1 VSSAR
6 QKHTF
11 LLTVALLL
19 PESVVEAV
27 AWGKTTITMK
37 VLCMKSLSIQS
48 GAVDAGLTAGYSF
61 LPSLPH
67 PLPRQTTA
75 RLRRKGPLWVALALL
90 VLAAD
95 SLLAWLAWVAVDFV
109 LK

>member
-1 VSSAR
+1 MKVFCMNSPSFR
-6 QKHTF
+6 RG
-11 LLTVALLL
+11 
-19 PESVVEAV
+19 AV
-27 AWGKTTITMK
+27 A
-37 VLCMKSLSIQS
+37 CE
-48 GAVDAGLTAGYSF
+48 LTATYSF
-61 LPSLPH
+61 LPLLLR

-95 SLLAWLAWVAVDFV
+95 SLLAWLAWIAVDFV